1 MLVGAMPYIS
11 LTGLVL
17 FAFSSL
23 ACSSKRVSAAV
34 SRSSIA
40 WYVVFGM
47 YLFALFCCVAVYW
60 NQSEA
65 VITIAVLAAL
75 SALSFA
81 SMLFMTRRHLDSERE
96 RRLYETKQYR
106 SMLKQLISERVSAEC
121 SLKQYAAELSGDNA
135 DREGL
140 MHKLDSM
147 SGSSVAEILVAHKRE
162 LSRKLG
168 IEYAVEQNGRIIAL
182 ESVEIVMLLG
192 NLLDNAIEAARTSG
206 RKNPYVRGSINCHAG
221 LLSIDLSNS
230 KSETVT
236 MRRRDY
242 IVGKPKKGIGTNQ
255 IASVIE
261 AYDGKFTL
269 RDAGDE
275 LRIGIRLHLPKSEEK
290 EAKS

>member
-1 MLVGAMPYIS
+1 MLFGAMLY
-11 LTGLVL
+11 V
-17 FAFSSL
+17 SL
-23 ACSSKRVSAAV
+23 AGLILFVISTLVCSSKRISSAISKHGTV
-34 SRSSIA
+34 WFI
-40 WYVVFGM
+40 VFGL
-47 YLFALFCCVAVYW
+47 YLCVLMCCLGIYHNVF
-60 NQSEA
+60 QA
-65 VITIAVLAAL
+65 VIVIVVLAVLCM
-75 SALSFA
+75 LSFTA
-81 SMLFMTRRHLDSERE
+81 MLFMARRHLDLERE
-96 RRLYETKQYR
+96 RKLYETEQYR

-135 DREGL
+135 NKDELLHR
-140 MHKLDSM
+140 LDSM

-168 IEYAVEQNGRIIAL
+168 IEFDIEQNGRITAL

-206 RKNPYVRGSINCHAG
+206 QKKPYVSGSISCIAG

-236 MRRRDY
+236 MHRRDY
-242 IVGKPKKGIGTNQ
+242 VVGKPKKGIGTNQ
-255 IASVIE
+255 IASIIA

-275 LRIGIRLHLPKSEEK
+275 LRISIRLHLPESEETEVK
-290 EAKS
+290 

>member
-1 MLVGAMPYIS
+1 MLVGVMSYVS
-11 LTGLVL
+11 LAGLVL
-17 FAFSSL
+17 FALSAL
-23 ACSSKRVSAAV
+23 ACSSKKISTA
-34 SRSSIA
+34 SSKYGVL
-40 WYVVFGM
+40 WYVVFGL
-47 YLFALFCCVAVYW
+47 YLCALICCFVAYC
-60 NQSEA
+60 NQTEA
-65 VITIAVLAAL
+65 VVTIVILAVL

-81 SMLFMTRRHLDSERE
+81 SLLFMTRRHLDSERE
-96 RRLYETKQYR
+96 RRGYEAEQYR
-106 SMLKQLISERVSAEC
+106 SMLKQLIGERVSAET
-121 SLKQYAAELSGDNA
+121 SLKQYAEELSGDNA
-135 DREGL
+135 DREAL

-168 IEYAVEQNGRIIAL
+168 IEFEVEQNGRITAL

-206 RKNPYVRGSINCHAG
+206 KKKPYVRGSINCRAG
-221 LLSIDLSNS
+221 LLDIDLSNS
-230 KSETVT
+230 KSDTVT

-242 IVGKPKKGIGTNQ
+242 IVGRPKKGIGTNQ

-275 LRIGIRLHLPKSEEK
+275 LRISIRLHLSEREET
-290 EAKS
+290 EAME

>member
-1 MLVGAMPYIS
+1 MLVGAMPYV
-11 LTGLVL
+11 GLAGLIL
-17 FAFSSL
+17 FAFSAL
-23 ACSSKRVSAAV
+23 ACSSKRASAAF
-34 SRSSIA
+34 SKFSIA
-40 WYVVFGM
+40 WYVVFGL
-47 YLFALFCCVAVYW
+47 YLCALVCCAAVYW
-60 NQSEA
+60 NRSEA
-65 VITIAVLAAL
+65 VISIAVLAAL
-75 SALSFA
+75 GVLSFA
-81 SMLFMTRRHLDSERE
+81 SMLFMSRRHLDSERE
-96 RRLYETKQYR
+96 RKLYETEQYR
-106 SMLKQLISERVSAEC
+106 SILKQLISERVSAEC

-140 MHKLDSM
+140 MHRLDSM

-162 LSRKLG
+162 LSRRLDIKF
-168 IEYAVEQNGRIIAL
+168 EVEQNGRITAL

-206 RKNPYVRGSINCHAG
+206 RKNPFVRGEINCHAG

-230 KSETVT
+230 KSGTVT

-261 AYDGKFTL
+261 AYDGRFNL

-275 LRIGIRLHLPKSEEK
+275 LRISIRLHLPEIKKSEAMK
-290 EAKS
+290 